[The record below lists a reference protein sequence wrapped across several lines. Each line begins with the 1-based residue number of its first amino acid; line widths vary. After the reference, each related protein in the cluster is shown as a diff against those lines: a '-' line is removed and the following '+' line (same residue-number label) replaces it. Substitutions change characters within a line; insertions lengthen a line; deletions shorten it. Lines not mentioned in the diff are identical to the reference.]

1 MTDKVFIG
9 LNVSQYLM
17 LALQANTVFWYI
29 QLGLAILVSLVSIAY
44 KIWKWYKE
52 ANADGKITGEEV
64 KGLIEEVKPDVENI
78 IDNVEEISKTDKN

>member
-1 MTDKVFIG
+1 MTDKVFVG

-52 ANADGKITGEEV
+52 AYADGKITGEEV
-64 KGLIEEVKPDVENI
+64 KQIIEEVKPDVEDI